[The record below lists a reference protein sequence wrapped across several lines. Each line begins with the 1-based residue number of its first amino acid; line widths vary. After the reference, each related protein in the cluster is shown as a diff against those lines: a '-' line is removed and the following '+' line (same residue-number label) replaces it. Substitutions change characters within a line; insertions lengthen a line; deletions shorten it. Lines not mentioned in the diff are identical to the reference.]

1 MKPFATGGLM
11 VALRIM
17 MLLDTALFQHRHAEE
32 GNLNTRVS
40 EMPPGKS
47 TGQIRSC

>member
-17 MLLDTALFQHRHAEE
+17 MLLDTALEALPQQKKK
-32 GNLNTRVS
+32 T
-40 EMPPGKS
+40 
-47 TGQIRSC
+47 